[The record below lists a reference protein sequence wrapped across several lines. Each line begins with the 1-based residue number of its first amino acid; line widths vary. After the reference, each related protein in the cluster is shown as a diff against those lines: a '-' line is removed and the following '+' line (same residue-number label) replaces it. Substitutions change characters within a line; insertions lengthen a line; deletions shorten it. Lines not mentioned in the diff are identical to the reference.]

1 MYGNF
6 GGGYNGNFQP
16 NPYAAYGMQAPQWM
30 AGAGGNLQ
38 QQLDPQA
45 QLRYAA
51 ALGGYLPQN
60 EVPLHPHQAYANAM
74 PHSNQSL
81 PARNNGQAREY
92 YEDELPEDEEGVDGD
107 DSGDEDYGPHS
118 RKPKST
124 PQATRTAPASRR
136 RAALQDSEDDEDSA
150 LAQRLQAEYN
160 GGGVRPKRA
169 AASMAKRRL
178 ASVVADEDE
187 EEEEEEEEVVQND
200 RHGRAGGHLQVHR
213 PAHPQAYGH
222 AQQQGYGQVHQQAYG
237 QAYQQAYR
245 QPNPY
250 QEQDYE
256 MAQRAALGLR
266 VRPAQADHFQFAP
279 EVPAPMPAAKRRKGP
294 NGRKSSYY
302 DDDDDDDDMPRKGR
316 RSQSKVSY
324 TDDGGRENSDFEDSE
339 AERRERAKLQKEIV
353 PAFMS
358 SHEGLDDEVERV
370 LGHRDMEGVEPIPGD
385 HWATR
390 EFHVKWKRWSYIHCS
405 WDTRETLSQ
414 LGGYKRLVNYMK
426 RSDEQQAQRKWLAPE
441 EAELQ
446 DVERQMEEELVQQHM
461 HVERVISQRAEP
473 DGSLRY
479 LVKWRGLPY
488 GECTW
493 ETFQDIFKADGQQ
506 CIDQFQEREA
516 RLIEG
521 VRGLEAQR
529 RASEGQRALLQQP
542 DFLRAGQLR
551 DYQLEGLNWLIYSWM
566 QNNNCILADE
576 MGLGK
581 TIQCVSFIGY
591 LALWQQIAG
600 PYLVVVPLS
609 TVPNWIKE
617 FRKWLPQVNALVY
630 VGDSKSREVIR
641 AFEFYTGKRSG
652 RMYKFDVLI
661 TTFELVLKDAA
672 VLSEIKWSYL
682 VVDEA
687 HRLKNN
693 ESALYREL
701 ATWQF
706 KNKLL
711 VTGTP
716 LQNSMKELWALLHFL
731 EPQKFPNAED
741 FDARHSLKK
750 AEELTQLHTELRPHL
765 LRRVIKDVEKSL
777 PPKNERILRV
787 AMSPLQK
794 QYYKWIL
801 TRNFKELNKGT
812 KGGAQISLLN
822 IITELKKCCN
832 HPFLFESAEADFRG
846 SNDDSNAVDRLVVSA
861 GKMVLLDKL
870 MRRLKETGH
879 RVLIFSQMVRMLDI
893 ISDYMRLRGFQHQRL
908 DGSTPAAQRHQ
919 AMEHFN
925 SPGSTDFAFLLSTR
939 AGGLGINLAT
949 ADTVIIFDS
958 DWNPQNDLQAMS
970 RAHRIG
976 QTETVNIYRFLTSGS
991 VEEDILE
998 RAKQKMVLDHL
1009 VIQRMDTSGRTVL
1022 DPRSAAAASA
1032 KMFGKDEL
1040 TAILRFGAE
1049 ELFKEDE
1056 GTKEAKNHQLLTED
1070 IDSILARAEV
1080 VNETD
1085 AAHADA
1091 GGDLLNAF
1099 NVATFKNEEDD
1110 AAFWNRLIPTKERAP
1125 SEEPEQLGIRAARL
1139 KTADDGARRAQQDGL
1154 ANGKAKKGKA
1164 KRGAKGASVRR
1175 GRGGGDAA
1183 VASEAGPPVAGALL
1197 RIDTWPS
1204 DSTLEPEEDWPKA
1217 LNRREAGAFVRGVK
1231 QYGLESRLPEIAA
1244 EVGPTLDSA
1253 PPAAQRALWGGF
1265 VKACERVE
1273 RDAML
1278 AGEDPNAAVL
1288 DWFGTAV
1295 KAAEIPAHLQRMKT
1309 LARKIEAVGPEAHK
1323 VFRLDAVAVTLPKWG
1338 RMCDW
1343 TPHDDAMLLLGIY
1356 WHGLGHWDQLAGDL
1370 RLGLGAKL
1378 EAAATEKRGK
1388 NYAAP
1393 EDHKMLPKGSQLET
1407 RVTALLK
1414 KLQTANQQPL
1424 TFGGRGRSG
1433 RAPSARTPARGS
1445 SADGAM
1451 PPKKRGGYSQAH
1463 AGGGDATDRMRS
1475 HAEASTPSKKWEG
1488 MLGEEV
1494 MLHVKKLRLLQKRGD
1509 DIPKDK
1515 AIEKTRKY
1523 LTVVGNAISHLCSR
1537 AGAGTLP
1544 GSKLSSDE
1552 LHSKLWQFVARF
1564 TENNLDGENLA
1575 RIYSRVSKGHG
1586 AARDSA
1592 ALDRD
1597 TATAGASRGADL
1609 ADDEDYV
1616 APDSRRRSYSEAGT
1630 DDRRQQWED
1639 EEEDDYQQEPSPQ
1652 EHYPSGRRDWDRDR
1666 QRGWD

>member
-1 MYGNF
+1 
-6 GGGYNGNFQP
+6 
-16 NPYAAYGMQAPQWM
+16 
-30 AGAGGNLQ
+30 
-38 QQLDPQA
+38 
-45 QLRYAA
+45 
-51 ALGGYLPQN
+51 
-60 EVPLHPHQAYANAM
+60 
-74 PHSNQSL
+74 
-81 PARNNGQAREY
+81 
-92 YEDELPEDEEGVDGD
+92 
-107 DSGDEDYGPHS
+107 
-118 RKPKST
+118 
-124 PQATRTAPASRR
+124 
-136 RAALQDSEDDEDSA
+136 
-150 LAQRLQAEYN
+150 
-160 GGGVRPKRA
+160 
-169 AASMAKRRL
+169 
-178 ASVVADEDE
+178 
-187 EEEEEEEEVVQND
+187 
-200 RHGRAGGHLQVHR
+200 
-213 PAHPQAYGH
+213 
-222 AQQQGYGQVHQQAYG
+222 
-237 QAYQQAYR
+237 
-245 QPNPY
+245 
-250 QEQDYE
+250 
-256 MAQRAALGLR
+256 
-266 VRPAQADHFQFAP
+266 
-279 EVPAPMPAAKRRKGP
+279 
-294 NGRKSSYY
+294 
-302 DDDDDDDDMPRKGR
+302 
-316 RSQSKVSY
+316 
-324 TDDGGRENSDFEDSE
+324 
-339 AERRERAKLQKEIV
+339 
-353 PAFMS
+353 
-358 SHEGLDDEVERV
+358 
-370 LGHRDMEGVEPIPGD
+370 
-385 HWATR
+385 
-390 EFHVKWKRWSYIHCS
+390 
-405 WDTRETLSQ
+405 
-414 LGGYKRLVNYMK
+414 MK
-426 RSDEQQAQRKWLAPE
+426 RTDEQQAARKFLAPE

-461 HVERVISQRAEP
+461 HVERVIAQRTEP
-473 DGSLRY
+473 DGTPRY
-479 LVKWRGLPY
+479 LVKWKGLPY

-493 ETFQDIFKADGQQ
+493 ENFQDIFKAEGQH
-506 CIDQFQEREA
+506 CVDQYQEREA

-529 RASEGQRALLQQP
+529 RASEGQRALLTQP

-591 LALWQQIAG
+591 LSLWQQIAG

-609 TVPNWIKE
+609 TVPNWIRE
-617 FRKWLPQVNALVY
+617 FRKWLPQCNALVY

-731 EPQKFPNAED
+731 EPSKFPNAED

-812 KGGAQISLLN
+812 KGGGQISLLN

-832 HPFLFESAEADFRG
+832 HPFLFESAESDFRG
-846 SNDDSNAVDRLVVSA
+846 SNDDSKAVDRLTVSA

-925 SPGSTDFAFLLSTR
+925 APGSTDFAFLLSTR

-1022 DPRSAAAASA
+1022 DPRSAAASA
-1032 KMFGKDEL
+1032 KQMFGKDEL

-1049 ELFKEDE
+1049 ELFKASTLPALIKCFTTCVKEDE

-1085 AAHADA
+1085 ATHADA
-1091 GGDLLNAF
+1091 GGELLNAF

-1110 AAFWNRLIPTKERAP
+1110 AVFWNRLIPTKERAP
-1125 SEEPEQLGIRAARL
+1125 SEEEPEQLGIRAARL
-1139 KTADDGARRAQQDGL
+1139 KTYDDGGRRAQQEGL
-1154 ANGKAKKGKA
+1154 ANGKAKKGKG
-1164 KRGAKGASVRR
+1164 KRAAKGAGTRRR
-1175 GRGGGDAA
+1175 GGVDAA
-1183 VASEAGPPVAGALL
+1183 VASEAGPPVAGAIL
-1197 RIDTWPS
+1197 RVDLWPA
-1204 DSTLEPEEDWPKA
+1204 DSGSAANATPEPASPPGTRASQEDDWPRA
-1217 LNRREAGAFVRGVK
+1217 LNRREATAFVRGVK
-1231 QYGLESRLPEIAA
+1231 QYGLEARLPEIAA
-1244 EVGPTLDSA
+1244 EVGPTLDNA
-1253 PPAAQRALWGGF
+1253 PPAAQRALWAGF
-1265 VKACERVE
+1265 VRACERVE
-1273 RDAML
+1273 RDAAM

-1288 DWFGTAV
+1288 DWFGVSV
-1295 KAAEIPAHLQRMKT
+1295 KASEIPAHLQRMKT
-1309 LARKIEAVGPEAHK
+1309 LARKIEAVGPEPHK
-1323 VFRLDAVAVTLPKWG
+1323 VFRLDAVAVTLPKWA

-1388 NYAAP
+1388 NYEAP
-1393 EDHKMLPKGSQLET
+1393 EDHKLLPKGSQLET
-1407 RVTALLK
+1407 RAAAMLK
-1414 KLQTANQQPL
+1414 KLQTTNQQPL
-1424 TFGGRGRSG
+1424 VFGGRGRTG
-1433 RAPSARTPARGS
+1433 RVPSARTPSRSAAAAIADSLGPAPKRRG
-1445 SADGAM
+1445 
-1451 PPKKRGGYSQAH
+1451 QAH
-1463 AGGGDATDRMRS
+1463 HGAGDAVERMRS
-1475 HAEASTPSKKWEG
+1475 HSEASTPSKKWEG

-1523 LTVVGNAISHLCSR
+1523 LTV
-1537 AGAGTLP
+1537 
-1544 GSKLSSDE
+1544 
-1552 LHSKLWQFVARF
+1552 FVARF

-1575 RIYSRVSKGHG
+1575 RIYSRVSKGHS
-1586 AARDSA
+1586 ARDA
-1592 ALDRD
+1592 AVDRD
-1597 TATAGASRGADL
+1597 TAPAGPSRGAEA
-1609 ADDEDYV
+1609 ADDDDYG
-1616 APDSRRRSYSEAGT
+1616 AAADGRRRSFSEAGA
-1630 DDRRQQWED
+1630 DDRQQQWE
-1639 EEEDDYQQEPSPQ
+1639 EDGGYYQ
-1652 EHYPSGRRDWDRDR
+1652 EHSPKGRHHHQSSRRDWDRER